1 MITTIAN
8 LKGGTG
14 KSTVNFNLA
23 VWLAIKGRPV
33 RLFDLDPQRTLT
45 DVVEIR
51 REEGYTPD
59 IELDHSLQDLSPGA
73 LDGIEALVDVGASDM
88 ESMRQALAIADRIV
102 VPVPPSQADVW
113 STQRFLKMIRE
124 IRGSGGADRPEVL
137 GFINRADTH
146 VFVRETGETFEALQM
161 LPGIT
166 PLKTR
171 LHQRTAYRRSFSE
184 GLSVFELQ
192 PVSKA
197 AREIYSLAGEL
208 YGSDPPN
215 RTGKR
220 GKR

>member
-1 MITTIAN
+1 MITAIAN
-8 LKGGTG
+8 FKGGTG

-23 VWLAIKGRPV
+23 VWLAIKGHKV
-33 RLFDLDPQRTLT
+33 RLFDLDPQLTLT

-59 IELDHSLQDLSPGA
+59 IELDHSLQDLSPGS
-73 LDGIEALVDVGASDM
+73 LEGVEALVDVGTSDM

-124 IRGSGGADRPEVL
+124 IRGSGGAQPEVL

-146 VFVRETGETFEALQM
+146 VFVRETEETVEALEM

-166 PLKTR
+166 PLKAK

-184 GLSVFELQ
+184 GLSVFEMQ
-192 PVSKA
+192 PMSKA
-197 AREIYSLAGEL
+197 AREIYSLAEEL
-208 YGSDPPN
+208 YGSGSSK
-215 RTGKR
+215 TKGKG
-220 GKR
+220 GKG

>member
-1 MITTIAN
+1 MITVIAN

-23 VWLAIKGRPV
+23 VWLAIKGHKV
-33 RLFDLDPQRTLT
+33 RLFDLDPQLTLT

-59 IELDHSLQDLSPGA
+59 IELDHTLQDLSPGS
-73 LDGIEALVDVGASDM
+73 LDGVEALVDVGTSDM
-88 ESMRQALAIADRIV
+88 ESMRQALAIADRII

-124 IRGSGGADRPEVL
+124 IRGSGGALPDVL

-146 VFVRETGETFEALQM
+146 VFVRETGETLEALEM

-166 PLKTR
+166 PLKTK
-171 LHQRTAYRRSFSE
+171 LYQRTAYRRSFSE
-184 GLSVFELQ
+184 GLSVFEMQ
-192 PVSKA
+192 PMSKA

-208 YGSDPPN
+208 YGSNLPQ
-215 RTGKR
+215 RKGKG
-220 GKR
+220 GKG